1 MDKDGNV
8 AVLITAGSDDEAHK
22 IAEALV
28 KQRKA
33 ACVNILPGVRSVF
46 WWKGSLDSGQELL
59 LIVKTKESKLERI
72 VSLVKELH
80 SYDTPEIIALP
91 IIGGSR
97 DYLDWINEEVQ

>member
-1 MDKDGNV
+1 MDRDGNIV
-8 AVLITAGSDDEAHK
+8 VLITAGSDDEAQK

-46 WWKGSLDSGQELL
+46 WWQDSLDSDQELL
-59 LIVKTKESKLERI
+59 LIVKTRESRLGHI
-72 VSLVKELH
+72 ISLVKELH

-91 IIGGSR
+91 IIGGSQ
-97 DYLDWINEEVQ
+97 DYLEWVDREVQ

>member
-8 AVLITAGSDDEAHK
+8 VILITAGSDDEAHK

-28 KQRKA
+28 KQKKA

-46 WWKGSLDSGQELL
+46 WWKGSIDSGQELL
-59 LIVKTKESKLERI
+59 LIVKTKESKLEQI

>member
-8 AVLITAGSDDEAHK
+8 VALITAWSDDEANK

-46 WWKGSLDSGQELL
+46 WWQGSIDSEQELL
-59 LIVKTKESKLERI
+59 LIAKTKKSKVEQI
-72 VSLVKELH
+72 VSLVKKLH

-91 IIGGSR
+91 ITGGSL
-97 DYLDWINEEVQ
+97 DYLDWIDREVQ